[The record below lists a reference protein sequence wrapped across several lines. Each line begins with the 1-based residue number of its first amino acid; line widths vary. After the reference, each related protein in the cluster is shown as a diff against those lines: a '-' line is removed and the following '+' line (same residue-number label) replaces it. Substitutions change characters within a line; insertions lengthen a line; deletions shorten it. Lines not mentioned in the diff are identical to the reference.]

1 MSGKRDK
8 KRQRRRR
15 ADQQLHAAAR
25 RERQRQTD
33 DVIRSFVTAL
43 KDLEAIAAD
52 EAIAPEG
59 FAQRLEQALSGDDV
73 VASLLRDPEDAWRH
87 AEHIATEVGVE
98 RAGALADTLCANS
111 TETSPTRWWACGLLS
126 GSDDDRRAEEVATAT
141 LEAIGPDGLNVGV
154 AHLVV
159 SQRLQLD
166 RPADALDLACSL
178 VEADPSDTEAQHLQA
193 LSLRDIAARDPDDH
207 ALQSS
212 PCPCGALAEPWT
224 VCCQPRD
231 REAVAHFANRER
243 LYALRLGVGAF
254 IAQDPVLERHLEES
268 REEWAAA
275 LDDPGTLPEF
285 MLDPGRSY
293 KDAGHQTR
301 ELLALERAWVAA
313 PHLDEEEPLDMRV
326 DDEDDDAGAILR
338 LYAADDATPRELAV
352 LADAWQESAI
362 CGLWQVADPSGGPNL
377 WLMDIVTG
385 ETRWVSMAP
394 EQLEGAGRWS
404 VLAGWVVPDRGV
416 WRSGGAFVLL
426 SPDEG
431 DIAAEVLGAMA
442 EDVASAMLR
451 ERRGRKPGRSSQR
464 EPKLGPPPAH
474 GILSGWT
481 DGLDPVVASLHHT
494 ILGIA
499 LPDVVATAMEGHR
512 RPPRL
517 HNTDGQSLELLRAIG
532 YADDPA
538 ALRAALQRRSDFD
551 AGDEGRI
558 VWRGREMTALE
569 AETSLAEFGAFA
581 ADGGISADVEEDDGP
596 RYWVRGSVDID
607 GPEITIEVN
616 SRVRLD
622 AISQILAGLGVGP
635 LVVDQRFDPSVDM
648 AFPSGW
654 RPLGVAGSPEA
665 EEAWRRNWLDETLPA
680 LGGVTPRQAVTD
692 PGTAVELERL
702 LRRLEFDADL
712 AEHRGQRPLDVE
724 RIRRDLGED
733 GRLFEL

>member
-1 MSGKRDK
+1 MTWW
-8 KRQRRRR
+8 R
-15 ADQQLHAAAR
+15 AFCAIPR
-25 RERQRQTD
+25 TPGGTRE
-33 DVIRSFVTAL
+33 V
-43 KDLEAIAAD
+43 
-52 EAIAPEG
+52 
-59 FAQRLEQALSGDDV
+59 
-73 VASLLRDPEDAWRH
+73 
-87 AEHIATEVGVE
+87 IATEVGVE
-98 RAGALADTLCANS
+98 RAGALADALCTSS

-141 LEAIGPDGLNVGV
+141 LEAIGPDGLNDGA

-159 SQRLQLD
+159 SLRLQLD
-166 RPADALDLACSL
+166 RPADALELACSL

-224 VCCQPRD
+224 MCCQPRD
-231 REAVAHFANRER
+231 REAVADFANRER
-243 LYALRLGVGAF
+243 LYDCASASV
-254 IAQDPVLERHLEES
+254 PSS
-268 REEWAAA
+268 RRIRSSSATSRSPGRNGPP
-275 LDDPGTLPEF
+275 LDDPGVLPEF
-285 MLDPGRSY
+285 MLDPGRTY
-293 KDAGHQTR
+293 QDAGHQTR

-313 PHLDEEEPLDMRV
+313 PHLDEEEPLDMTV
-326 DDEDDDAGAILR
+326 DGEDDDAGAILR

-352 LADAWQESAI
+352 LADTWQESAM

-394 EQLEGAGRWS
+394 EQMEGAGRWS
-404 VLAGWVVPDRGV
+404 VLAGWLVPDRGV
-416 WRSGGAFVLL
+416 WRSGGAFVIL

-431 DIAAEVLGAMA
+431 DIAAEVLSAMA

-451 ERRGRKPGRSSQR
+451 ERRGRKPGWSSRR
-464 EPKLGPPPAH
+464 EPKLDPPPAH

-481 DGLDPVVASLHHT
+481 DGLDSVAASLHHT

-499 LPDVVATAMEGHR
+499 LPDVVATALEGRR
-512 RPPRL
+512 RPTRL
-517 HNTDGQSLELLRAIG
+517 HNTDGQPLELLRAIG

-538 ALRAALQRRSDFD
+538 ALRSALQGRSDFD
-551 AGDEGRI
+551 ADEHGRI
-558 VWRGREMTALE
+558 VWRGREMTAFK
-569 AETSLAEFGAFA
+569 AETSLAEFRAFA
-581 ADGGISADVEEDDGP
+581 AERGLSADVEEDDGA

-622 AISQILAGLGVGP
+622 AISEILAGLGVGP
-635 LVVDQRFDPSVDM
+635 LVVDQRFDPAMDM

-665 EEAWRRNWLDETLPA
+665 EEAWRRNWLAETLPA
-680 LGGVTPRQAVTD
+680 LGGMTPRQAVTD

-724 RIRRDLGED
+724 RIRRALGED